1 MESEKGIATN
11 DASKTNLTEKLT
23 MDNLPNF
30 QLESNAVS
38 DRTRRELLESTKLSR
53 RAPINSARGVFPKLP
68 AVVCVVCGGK
78 LESDSDF
85 LSAAKVCRECI
96 SHFTKVDSALNERAT
111 DKIRQSQSRREGG
124 NAR

>member
-1 MESEKGIATN
+1 MKSEKGIATN
-11 DASKTNLTEKLT
+11 DASNTNLTEKVT

-30 QLESNAVS
+30 QLESNA
-38 DRTRRELLESTKLSR
+38 DGDHARRELLESTKLSR
-53 RAPINSARGVFPKLP
+53 RAPINSACGVSPKLP
-68 AVVCVVCGGK
+68 AVVGGGK

-85 LSAAKVCRECI
+85 LSAAKACRECI
-96 SHFTKVDSALNERAT
+96 SYFTKVDSASNERGT